1 MASYLWECTKYYNPE
16 GGKGLLS
23 KIGKLLIAIAI
34 TVTALSW
41 SAPGTTHAASSQKL
55 DKGLEDEIRIA
66 LGLPASEPVTEDEV
80 HILTQLTIA
89 SGENVKSLKGLEEAY
104 FLNFVS
110 VIGAHEDLDLAALA
124 DVDSLELLAIDR
136 DALSEEG
143 QYIVDQLE
151 EKDVAVVDLDPS
163 DFDYKGPIEVYIDG
177 ELAEFQID
185 PVIIG
190 GSTMV
195 QFRPLFEQFG
205 LEVGWDQT
213 TRTVTGTKEKL
224 EIELVI
230 DSKSASVSGQELTLP
245 TAPKILSGN
254 TMVPLRF
261 IGEATG
267 RRVTWD
273 GETRTVF
280 IDSTVTSYNFEY
292 LYSNDTE
299 YFGDEQNGLP
309 HGEGRLLHQGKLFYE
324 GDFKNGIIEG
334 TGIMYDVEDRKS
346 YYEGEFKNNRF
357 QGQGKNVY
365 SDGTYYVGPFVDGMR
380 EGSGKLLNA
389 DDSLQYTGMF
399 SGDALNGKG
408 TYYFDDTSYYVGS
421 FLYGNFEGQG
431 KMYDDGEL
439 QFEGIWY
446 GGYRGIGKEYY
457 DGKLGYEGYYY
468 DNVPNRY
475 GTVYLTQNGKKYYRG
490 QMKDGQMT
498 GIGIFYLNDGTR
510 YIGEVFDDTMDGY
523 GFIKDVDGTIHNVG
537 YWVNDEFYGEDPPPV
552 TEESK
557 VKSLSRNSEFSY
569 VDGYYENEYD
579 LSNTEAMMFI
589 ELSSEEDVDTF
600 NSLSKENKA
609 KFINGFVQARWGH
622 VLGVDN
628 CYVYVMYDADV
639 YAEATVTYQMAD
651 NAVQVTEY
659 PRGNGT
665 INE

>member
-1 MASYLWECTKYYNPE
+1 MF
-16 GGKGLLS
+16 S
-23 KIGKLLIAIAI
+23 KAGKLLIASAI
-34 TVTALSW
+34 TAAALSW
-41 SAPGTTHAASSQKL
+41 SAPGSTYAALSHKL
-55 DKGLEDEIRIA
+55 DKGLENEIREE
-66 LGLPASEPVTEDEV
+66 LGLPLSEPVTEDEV
-80 HILTQLTIA
+80 HILTQLSIDA
-89 SGENVKSLKGLEEAY
+89 GEDIRSLKGLEQAY
-104 FLNFVS
+104 FLHTLLLL
-110 VIGAHEDLDLAALA
+110 GAHEALDLSALA
-124 DVDSLELLAIDR
+124 DVESLELLAIDR
-136 DALSEEG
+136 DALSKEG
-143 QYIVDQLE
+143 RYVVDQLE
-151 EKDVAVVDLDPS
+151 ENDVAVVDIDPS
-163 DFDYKGPIEVYIDG
+163 EFEDNGPIEVYIDG

-185 PVIIG
+185 PVIIS

-205 LEVGWDQT
+205 LEVGWDQA

-230 DSKSASVSGQELTLP
+230 DSKTASVSGQQLTLP
-245 TAPKILSGN
+245 TAPKILTGN

-273 GETRTVF
+273 GETRTVY

-299 YFGDEQNGLP
+299 YFGAEQNGLP
-309 HGEGRLLHQGKLFYE
+309 HGEGRLLHNGKLFYE

-334 TGIMYDVEDRKS
+334 SGIMYDLEDRSS

-357 QGQGKNVY
+357 NGQGTTVY
-365 SDGTYYVGPFVDGMR
+365 SDGSYYEGPFVDGMR

-389 DDSLQYTGMF
+389 DDSLQYAGMF

-421 FLYGNFEGQG
+421 FTDGSFDGQG
-431 KMYDDGEL
+431 KMYYEGEL
-439 QFEGIWY
+439 KFEGIWY
-446 GGYRGIGKEYY
+446 GSNRGIGKEYY
-457 DGKLGYEGYYY
+457 DGKLGYEGYFF

-475 GTVYLTQNGKKYYRG
+475 GTVYLTDNGEKYYRG
-490 QMKDGQMT
+490 QMKDGQIT
-498 GIGIFYLNDGTR
+498 GVGMFYLDDEAR
-510 YIGEVFDDTMDGY
+510 YIGEVFEDKMDGY
-523 GFIKDVDGTIHNVG
+523 GFIKEVDGTIHNEG

-552 TEESK
+552 TEDSK
-557 VKSLSRNSEFSY
+557 IKSLSRNSDFTY
-569 VDGYYENEYD
+569 ADGYYENEYD

-589 ELSSEEDVDTF
+589 QLSTEEDLDAF

-609 KFINGFVQARWGH
+609 KFMNGFVQDRWGH

-628 CYVYVMYDADV
+628 CYVYVMYDEDV
-639 YAEATVTYQMAD
+639 YAEATLTYQMAD
-651 NAVQVTEY
+651 SSVQVAEY